1 MKQKIH
7 LGNNIFLSE
16 ENNQLINGTIKLSIS
31 EKEKRL
37 LSHFTQHPDTELTK
51 RNLIGVIWE
60 QRAETTDDANLTQLI
75 YKTRRDLAAVNLT
88 NCIRTIPGK
97 GYLFISDKAEPT
109 DESGIYRK
117 PKHERL
123 IGSVITFIAFIIL
136 VYTLIYFIHPA

>member
-1 MKQKIH
+1 MKKKIH
-7 LGNNIFLSE
+7 IGNNIFLSE
-16 ENNQLINGTIKLSIS
+16 ETNQLINGTIKLSIS

-60 QRAETTDDANLTQLI
+60 QRAETTDDANLIQLI

-88 NCIRTIPGK
+88 NCIKTIPGK
-97 GYLFISDKAEPT
+97 GYLFISDKTTAI
-109 DESGIYRK
+109 DDSGIYRR
-117 PKHERL
+117 PKYERL

-136 VYTLIYFIHPA
+136 IYTLIYSFHPA

>member
-1 MKQKIH
+1 MNKKIH
-7 LGNNIFLSE
+7 LGNNIFFSE
-16 ENNQLINGTIKLSIS
+16 ETNQLINGAIKLSIS

-37 LSHFTQHPDTELTK
+37 LSHFIRHPDTELTK

-88 NCIRTIPGK
+88 NCIKTIPGK
-97 GYLFISDKAEPT
+97 GYLFISDKA
-109 DESGIYRK
+109 DEAVIYHK
-117 PKHERL
+117 PRYERL

-136 VYTLIYFIHPA
+136 IYTLIYCFHPA